1 MSPLE
6 ILVLV
11 SFGLWLLL
19 SVAAQF
25 HSERF
30 DRFRA
35 HDVFHLIPNWTF
47 FAPNPGRSD
56 FHLVCRDK
64 TSDGCVG
71 EWSELPLIYARH
83 RWSFLWNPDK
93 RGTKVL
99 TDVVSAICESIDFHV
114 KRGDTKET
122 MQQLM
127 LLQSPYLLLL
137 NVVMNRDRL
146 PERITHRQFMLVET
160 CGFTAPD
167 PPRPILSSPF
177 HAAQPALKEA

>member
-1 MSPLE
+1 MHPLE
-6 ILVLV
+6 LALMIL
-11 SFGLWLLL
+11 FGLWLGL
-19 SVAAQF
+19 SVMAQF

-56 FHLVCRDK
+56 FHLLCRDK
-64 TSDGCVG
+64 TAGGEVG
-71 EWSELPLIYARH
+71 EWNELPMIFARS

-99 TDVVSAICESIDFHV
+99 TDVVSALCESIDFHS

-122 MQQLM
+122 MEQLM
-127 LLQSPYLLLL
+127 PLQSPYLLLL
-137 NVVMNRDRL
+137 NVVMNRQPLPDRV
-146 PERITHRQFMLVET
+146 THRQFMLVET
-160 CGFTAPD
+160 CGFTAED

-177 HAAQPALKEA
+177 HAASAEEA